1 MATPTCGDTC
11 GKTLA
16 CGNHVCVERCHRGSC
31 GSCLQMVIK
40 KCKCGAKQKEVSCA
54 KVYSCDLKCKRL
66 RDCRKHTCNR
76 KCCVGDCPPCDQQCN
91 KTLACKNH
99 KCGSRCHQGS
109 CYPCTLTQEV
119 TCNCGASRTLVPCG
133 MKKVTKP
140 PKCKLKCQKP
150 PDCHHPSR
158 IPHNCHFGPC
168 PPCKQICGIKM
179 ACGHV
184 CPKPCHDQVLVK
196 IEAKKAATPWESQ
209 GPSTEIKSLNCPP
222 CEFPVPVTCLGGHE
236 TSDWPC
242 HLAKSSSCGRKC
254 GRQLACGNHTCERD
268 CHRVKNAPN
277 DVDAGSNCKKCE
289 SECLKPRPEGCIHA
303 CLRPCHP
310 GDCDPCI
317 QMMRIRCNCGM
328 TQLYVKCGEWITAD
342 EKTKV
347 AMACCQDQ
355 CPKIMACGHRCTFI
369 CHTGECSKPES
380 CKKKVK
386 LYCPCKRR
394 KLEFACNKAQS
405 QKLSCDNECQQLKDK
420 VCTRKI

>member
-1 MATPTCGDTC
+1 MT
-11 GKTLA
+11 
-16 CGNHVCVERCHRGSC
+16 
-31 GSCLQMVIK
+31 
-40 KCKCGAKQKEVSCA
+40 
-54 KVYSCDLKCKRL
+54 
-66 RDCRKHTCNR
+66 
-76 KCCVGDCPPCDQQCN
+76 
-91 KTLACKNH
+91 
-99 KCGSRCHQGS
+99 
-109 CYPCTLTQEV
+109 
-119 TCNCGASRTLVPCG
+119 
-133 MKKVTKP
+133 
-140 PKCKLKCQKP
+140 
-150 PDCHHPSR
+150 
-158 IPHNCHFGPC
+158 
-168 PPCKQICGIKM
+168 
-179 ACGHV
+179 CGHV

-420 VCTRKI
+420 VCTYIVTGWPKLSKNTRKMVVKEF